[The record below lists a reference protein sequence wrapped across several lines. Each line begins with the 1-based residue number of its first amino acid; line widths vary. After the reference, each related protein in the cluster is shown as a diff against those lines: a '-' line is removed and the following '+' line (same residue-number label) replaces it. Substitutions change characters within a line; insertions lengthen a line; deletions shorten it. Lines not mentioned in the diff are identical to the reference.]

1 MVQII
6 GALPEGATF
15 SDIYNEDLEKDLVGM
30 ARTMG
35 QGASFGSADEIEAY
49 LRSVIGDKSYSENLN
64 VIRESLKKFDEENPE
79 KSTALF
85 FAGVAPTL
93 GLSAPRLLQG
103 IGYLKSA
110 GVGALAGFTEGFLSG
125 EGTRDRIEEGATG
138 AIIGGV
144 AGPAIFGASQIAPK
158 VIDFAKNLKNKLTPD
173 KLTPSQEQSKEIL
186 NLLKSGKADQVTE
199 EMLEKADQQYLYE
212 NYDLPM
218 DKESRLQRAKEMG
231 FDVDLPLAHGTPSRV
246 DFSRFIPSDR
256 GKVGPGVYTSP
267 EIYKANKFAIGG
279 DNRIMPLYGTNNP
292 APDNIRDLAHG
303 SRRKAGFGKKG
314 TDAFNEALGDYDGIF
329 VQDERTFKNPS
340 DLRSIYARFDP
351 RLRKLENLSAAI
363 PLGVLPFVD
372 DGKTPE

>member
-6 GALPEGATF
+6 GALPEGSTF
-15 SDIYNEDLEKDLVGM
+15 SDIYNEQLGKDLVG
-30 ARTMG
+30 AGRQVA
-35 QGASFGSADEIEAY
+35 QGASFGSADEVEAY

-93 GLSAPRLLQG
+93 GISAPRLLQG

-125 EGTRDRIEEGATG
+125 EGTRDRISEGTTG

-144 AGPAIFGASQIAPK
+144 AGPLLYGASRVSPK

-199 EMLEKADQQYLYE
+199 EMLEKADQQYLYK

-231 FDVDLPLAHGTPSRV
+231 FDVDLPLVHGTSSRV

-256 GKVGPGVYTSP
+256 GKIGPGVYTSP

-303 SRRKAGFGKKG
+303 SRRIAGFGKKG

-340 DLRSIYARFDP
+340 DLRSLYARFDP